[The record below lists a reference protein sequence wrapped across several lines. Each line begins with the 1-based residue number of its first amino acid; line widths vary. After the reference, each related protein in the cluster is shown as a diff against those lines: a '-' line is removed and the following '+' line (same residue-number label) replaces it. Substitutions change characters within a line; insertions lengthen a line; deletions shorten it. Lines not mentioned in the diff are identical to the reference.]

1 MKRILLVST
10 LVAAFAAGHAAD
22 ISIFNTGVAND
33 HSLLTDGVAD
43 GHWNLS
49 SNPGEYTSTAYVLNS
64 STYPQNP
71 YWNLSGSDS
80 KWIQPGS
87 GSNDTHM
94 IGEYRYTQNFD
105 LSGYLANTAQL
116 KLRYAADNE
125 VSDVLLNGVSLGLG
139 SHVGFSLSD
148 WKTVNSGFV
157 SGMNSLTIVTTNYND
172 TTSYNPTGLRAEVM
186 GTVEAVPEPT
196 TTAVLGLGVAA
207 FMRKRIRK

>member
-1 MKRILLVST
+1 MKRILVFST
-10 LVAAFAAGHAAD
+10 LVAAAVAGHAAD
-22 ISIFNTGVAND
+22 ITIYNTGVAND
-33 HSLLTDGVAD
+33 LSLLADGMAD
-43 GHWNLS
+43 GHWTLS
-49 SNPGEYTSTAYVLNS
+49 SNPGEYTSTAYTLNS

-71 YWNLSGSDS
+71 YWNLSGSAS

-87 GSNDTHM
+87 GSNNTHM

-105 LSGYLANTAQL
+105 LSGYLPNTAQL

-139 SHVGFSLSD
+139 NHVGFSFSD
-148 WKTVNSGFV
+148 WKTINSGFV
-157 SGMNSLTIVTTNYND
+157 SGVNALTIVTTNYND
-172 TTSYNPTGLRAEVM
+172 TTSYNPTGVRAEVM

-207 FMRKRIRK
+207 FLRRRKKK